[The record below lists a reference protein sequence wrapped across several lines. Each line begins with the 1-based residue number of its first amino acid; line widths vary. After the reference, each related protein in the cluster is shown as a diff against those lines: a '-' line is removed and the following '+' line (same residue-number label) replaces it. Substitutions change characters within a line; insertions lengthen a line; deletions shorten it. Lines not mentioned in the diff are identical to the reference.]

1 MDLKMTK
8 EQEGRLSLFI
18 LFNLEIV
25 DDKVLEI
32 LYK

>member
-1 MDLKMTK
+1 MTK
-8 EQEGRLSLFI
+8 EQEGKLSLFI

>member
-1 MDLKMTK
+1 MTK

-18 LFNLEIV
+18 LYNLDIV
-25 DDKVLEI
+25 DNKIIEE

>member
-1 MDLKMTK
+1 MTD
-8 EQEGRLSLFI
+8 EQKGRLSLFI

>member
-1 MDLKMTK
+1 MTK

>member
-1 MDLKMTK
+1 MNK
-8 EQEGRLSLFI
+8 EQEGKLSLFI